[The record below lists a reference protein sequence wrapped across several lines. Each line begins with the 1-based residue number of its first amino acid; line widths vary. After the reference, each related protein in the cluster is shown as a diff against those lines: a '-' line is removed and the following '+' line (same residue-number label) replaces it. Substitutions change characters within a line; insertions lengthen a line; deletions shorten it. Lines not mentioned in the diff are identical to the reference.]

1 MTDNLDRF
9 DRMLLA
15 HAAAASAPPAPFTFS
30 GSPAYTAPEREPVI
44 HSKRA
49 SRFVDRTACPMC
61 GTADE
66 GIEFHGVL
74 MSGVKVHTIVA
85 HTAGMKRVETK
96 QPRCL
101 GSGMRMVFEGGV
113 WKGAPTP

>member
-15 HAAAASAPPAPFTFS
+15 HAAAASAPPFSFT
-30 GSPAYTAPEREPVI
+30 GTPDYTAPEREPVI

-85 HTAGMKRVETK
+85 HTAGMKRVESG